1 MLNFKEVKAE
11 LNTPK
16 KIVIIPHKTPD
27 ADALGSSLGLRGYLI
42 KKGHDAQ
49 VISPTDYPK
58 FLNWMEGNDT
68 VLICN
73 SDNEAEYKQQIEN
86 ADIIFCLDF
95 NNLARIDE
103 LGQMVKKSSA
113 KKFLVDHHLDP
124 ECIADF
130 SLISTDASA
139 TAELIYEF
147 IVKMGDR
154 DLIDKSIAE
163 CLYAGIMTDT
173 GQFKH
178 NNTHQNVHFVTANLM
193 ELGANTPKVASLIYD
208 TNSYDRLKFLGF
220 ALSQRLKYMPEFHTA
235 FIAIN
240 ADDLNKF
247 NSKTGDTEGL
257 VNYALSLEGA
267 VLGVLI
273 SERGGEVKLSMR
285 SKGDFSVN
293 EFARKH
299 FNGGGHK
306 NAAGG
311 SSDVSFEETVKRFE
325 EIIKTYKDQLNQIA
339 DEYKS

>member
-11 LNTPK
+11 LNKPK

-27 ADALGSSLGLRGYLI
+27 ADALGSSLGLRGYLM
-42 KKGHDAQ
+42 KKGHHAQ

-58 FLNWMEGNDT
+58 FLNWMVGNET
-68 VLICN
+68 VLIYN
-73 SDNEAEYKQQIEN
+73 SDNMKGCNQQIEN

-103 LGQMVKKSSA
+103 LGHIVEKSSA
-113 KKFLVDHHLDP
+113 KKFMIDHHLDP
-124 ECIADF
+124 KCFADY
-130 SLISTDASA
+130 SLVSTDASA

-154 DLIDKSIAE
+154 ELIDKSIAE

-193 ELGANTPKVASLIYD
+193 ELGADTPKVASLIYD
-208 TNSYDRLKFLGF
+208 TNSFDRLKFLGF
-220 ALSQRLKYMPEFHTA
+220 ALSQRLKYMPDYHTA

-240 ADDLNKF
+240 AYDLERF

-257 VNYALSLEGA
+257 VNYALSLDGA
-267 VLGVLI
+267 VMGVLI
-273 SERGGEVKLSMR
+273 SERGGEIRLSMR

-311 SSDVSFEETVKRFE
+311 TSDLSFEETVKKFE
-325 EIIKTYKDQLNQIA
+325 EIVKTYKDELNQIA